1 MSEFELLRNITIG
14 QYLPTDSVVHR
25 LDPRVKLV
33 GGVLLLAAV
42 MFNSS
47 GTGLALA
54 LMAVLG
60 VLALA
65 QIPLRHALRGLW
77 SAWLFFVMVALLQL
91 IFYPHAQAAAEGS
104 TIFWRWGPLMITGA
118 SLRLLAILLGRL
130 VALILL
136 VSGLTFCTTVTE
148 LSHGAER
155 LLRPLQR
162 VGVPA
167 HELALVLTL
176 TLRFLP
182 LLAREMERLIKA
194 QISRG
199 ADFGGS
205 RWNFVQRARR
215 MFPLLIPLFVTSLRR
230 AEDLIQAMEARCY
243 LGGRGR
249 THLIQLQAQPID
261 FVALA
266 LVTAFVVI
274 IFVADFAF

>member
-1 MSEFELLRNITIG
+1 MSEFELFRNITIG
-14 QYLPTDSVVHR
+14 QYLPTDSPIHR
-25 LDPRVKLV
+25 LDPRVKLT

-47 GTGLALA
+47 SIGLALS
-54 LMAVLG
+54 LMIVLSA
-60 VLALA
+60 LALA
-65 QIPLRHALRGLW
+65 RIPLGHALRGLW
-77 SAWLFFVMVALLQL
+77 SAWPFFAMVALLQL
-91 IFYPHAQAAAEGS
+91 ILYRATAEGG
-104 TIFWRWGPLMITGA
+104 RMLLHWGPLMITEA
-118 SLRLLAILLGRL
+118 SLHLLVILLGRL

-148 LSHGAER
+148 LSHGTER
-155 LLRPLQR
+155 LLRPLQL

-182 LLAREMERLIKA
+182 LLAQEMERVIKA
-194 QISRG
+194 QTSRG

-205 RWNFVQRARR
+205 RWNFVQRARC

-243 LGGRGR
+243 LGGKGR
-249 THLIQLQAQPID
+249 THLIQLRAQPID

-266 LVTAFVVI
+266 LVAVFI
-274 IFVADFAF
+274 AIMFVADFPF

>member
-14 QYLPTDSVVHR
+14 QYLPTDSPVHH

-33 GGVLLLAAV
+33 GGALLMAAV

-47 GTGLALA
+47 GVGVALG
-54 LMAVLG
+54 LMAVLS

-65 QIPLRHALRGLW
+65 RIPLRYALRGLRA
-77 SAWLFFVMVALLQL
+77 AWPFFAMVALLQL
-91 IFYPHAQAAAEGS
+91 IFYPHARAAAEGS
-104 TIFWRWGPLMITGA
+104 LLLQWGPLMITGA
-118 SLRLLAILLGRL
+118 SLYLLVILLGRL
-130 VALILL
+130 MALILL

-148 LSHGAER
+148 LSHGTER

-182 LLAREMERLIKA
+182 LLAQEMERIIKA
-194 QISRG
+194 QTSRG

-205 RWNFVQRARR
+205 RWNFAQRARR

-243 LGGRGR
+243 LGGKRR
-249 THLIQLQAQPID
+249 THLIQLRAQPID

-266 LVTAFVVI
+266 LVAVFVAI
-274 IFVADFAF
+274 MFVADLPF

>member
-14 QYLPTDSVVHR
+14 QYLPTDSPVHR

-33 GGVLLLAAV
+33 GGALLMAAV

-47 GTGLALA
+47 GVGLALD

-65 QIPLRHALRGLW
+65 RIPLRHALRGLRA
-77 SAWLFFVMVALLQL
+77 AWPFFAMVALLQL
-91 IFYPHAQAAAEGS
+91 ILYPHAQAAAQGS
-104 TIFWRWGPLMITGA
+104 LLLQWGPLMITGA
-118 SLRLLAILLGRL
+118 SLYLLVILLGRL
-130 VALILL
+130 MALILL

-148 LSHGAER
+148 LSHGTER

-182 LLAREMERLIKA
+182 LLAQEMERIIKA
-194 QISRG
+194 QTSRG

-243 LGGRGR
+243 LGGKGR
-249 THLIQLQAQPID
+249 THLIQLRAQPID

-266 LVTAFVVI
+266 LVAVFVAI
-274 IFVADFAF
+274 MFVADFPF